1 MKVKD
6 LRPNAKNPR
15 KISDAKLE
23 NLKKSLAKFG
33 DLSGFVY
40 NRRSKTLVSGHQR
53 QKSLP
58 ADAKIHIEVKH
69 DVPTKAM
76 TVAEGYVLIEGE
88 RFKYREVDAD
98 PTWEMEALLAAN
110 KHSGEWDKD
119 LLKLAIADLP
129 DLDLNL
135 AGFDSLELK
144 AMDIEIPKLEA
155 PAFSSPFV
163 GPASGG
169 DPDDSDH
176 YEDEEE
182 ESEGSDEDADKKYLE
197 ENPGPDSML
206 EKERI
211 PSTVNAFDAIEE
223 KTDIVGKRFVIIID
237 CPDEKTKQELREKL
251 RSQVTEAGAK
261 FF

>member
-76 TVAEGYVLIEGE
+76 TVADGYVLIEGE

-144 AMDIEIPKLEA
+144 AMDIEIPKFQA
-155 PAFSSPFV
+155 PSLPSPI
-163 GPASGG
+163 AS
-169 DPDDSDH
+169 H
-176 YEDEEE
+176 EFEDESE

-197 ENPGPDSML
+197 ENPGPDSRL

>member
-1 MKVKD
+1 MRVKD
-6 LRPNAKNPR
+6 LKPNAKNPR
-15 KISDAKLE
+15 KISDQKLGA
-23 NLKKSLAKFG
+23 LKKSLAKFG

-58 ADAKIHIEVKH
+58 QDAKIVIEVKH
-69 DVPTKAM
+69 DVPTRAM

-88 RFKYREVDAD
+88 RFNYREVDAD

-129 DLDLNL
+129 DLNLEL
-135 AGFDSLELK
+135 AGFDNLELK
-144 AMDIEIPKLEA
+144 AMDIEIPKIEIPSLEVKTDE
-155 PAFSSPFV
+155 PQDESE
-163 GPASGG
+163 
-169 DPDDSDH
+169 SD
-176 YEDEEE
+176 EN
-182 ESEGSDEDADKKYLE
+182 EGSDEDADKKYLE
-197 ENPGPDSML
+197 ENPGPDSRL

-211 PSTVNAFDAIEE
+211 PSMVNNAFDAIEE

-251 RSQVTEAGAK
+251 RLQVTEAGAK